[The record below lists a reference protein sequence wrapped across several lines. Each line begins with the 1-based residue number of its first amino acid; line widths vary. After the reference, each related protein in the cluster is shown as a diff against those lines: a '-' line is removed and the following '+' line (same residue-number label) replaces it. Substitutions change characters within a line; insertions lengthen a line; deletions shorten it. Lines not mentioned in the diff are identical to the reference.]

1 MGEQD
6 AGARS
11 APTMGADQ
19 SAVLRKLAGR
29 LDGLTTGEV
38 PRLIRPGE
46 DGYGD
51 GPAMPVID
59 PDEYRAETG
68 REWTPDLATAGPA
81 ASPQAEPPPPQSKTA
96 PKSAQT
102 AKAGQAKAAGPQGK
116 AKPSSAK
123 PQQGK
128 GKGKA
133 AQGKARPAGSA
144 QGKARPQQAG
154 SAPTGQQ
161 PRADTAT
168 AKSGRPQPP
177 KQAAAARRAHNH
189 KRPGF
194 WARLWAKLTGG

>member
-11 APTMGADQ
+11 APSTGADQ
-19 SAVLRKLAGR
+19 SDVLRKLAGR

-51 GPAMPVID
+51 GPALPVID
-59 PDEYRAETG
+59 PVAYRAETG
-68 REWTPDLATAGPA
+68 REWSPDLTAATAAPAVNADPPA
-81 ASPQAEPPPPQSKTA
+81 APQVEPAPPKAKP
-96 PKSAQT
+96 AQP
-102 AKAGQAKAAGPQGK
+102 KAGGPQGTAK

-123 PQQGK
+123 PPQGK

-133 AQGKARPAGSA
+133 RPSQGRPAQGRPA
-144 QGKARPQQAG
+144 QQRQQAHANP
-154 SAPTGQQ
+154 APARSERRPPP
-161 PRADTAT
+161 PRQDAN
-168 AKSGRPQPP
+168 
-177 KQAAAARRAHNH
+177 ARGARSH